1 MFCEWIITIL
11 VEKINSIDIF
21 VNMDYSKHVAKLEKF
36 IRKCNEGE
44 LLFLCRFREPA
55 GGASRQ
61 RRKQDRRS

>member
-1 MFCEWIITIL
+1 MNCERHIT
-11 VEKINSIDIF
+11 KKAINTKNIDIY
-21 VNMDYSKHVAKLEKF
+21 VNVDYSKHVAKLENF

-44 LLFLCRFREPA
+44 LLLLCRFREPA

>member
-1 MFCEWIITIL
+1 MNCECHIT
-11 VEKINSIDIF
+11 KKAINTKNIDIY
-21 VNMDYSKHVAKLEKF
+21 VNVDYSKHVAKLENF

-44 LLFLCRFREPA
+44 LLLLCRFREPA